1 MSTFENLPR
10 SEQFCTPW
18 PSSTFSPWPSDRPRI
33 VLVEITAR
41 VSTIVSTIVTMK
53 AVLPP
58 FVIQNKLIELYH
70 TMLCAAIPR
79 ESNNTNEN
87 KTLRILNQAYADL
100 MIQRSTL
107 KPLGTYKYAQQLH
120 NRIFCV
126 EHTGSFSVYTLEG
139 CTKYISRWGFPLW
152 QTMTS
157 EWQHRVHTVINIQKY
172 DVHITIYSSGTIPL
186 QYDQTKHFKRY
197 EKIVRHYSLEQLKHH
212 FSF

>member
-1 MSTFENLPR
+1 MCYKLSMALSFFSLRCIKTANEGITSKLRSHPLLLRIMTLNNLLLDKID
-10 SEQFCTPW
+10 S
-18 PSSTFSPWPSDRPRI
+18 
-33 VLVEITAR
+33 LVIR
-41 VSTIVSTIVTMK
+41 
-53 AVLPP
+53 
-58 FVIQNKLIELYH
+58 NKLIELYH
-70 TMLCAAIPR
+70 TILCAAIPR